1 MCIVQK
7 SLLHNSSGLA
17 RRSVIMVIKCRGG
30 VGLPYMTSTIFFHFL
45 PLSPPFA
52 TFLSCLSANLGYL
65 ATSRLLSVRTSFM
78 EAPAAPRRRVGGNEL
93 TARKES
99 GARSEDAPLSVFLR
113 TFFAAFGG
121 ITKG

>member
-1 MCIVQK
+1 MSRRRGATIYDVHDF
-7 SLLHNSSGLA
+7 LL
-17 RRSVIMVIKCRGG
+17 
-30 VGLPYMTSTIFFHFL
+30 FL
-45 PLSPPFA
+45 PLSPLFA

-99 GARSEDAPLSVFLR
+99 GARSPARSKDAPLSVFLR